1 MAFPVAAALAASALA
16 SIYSANKQSQAS
28 EDASEKEYESRKQAL
43 NELRRQ
49 GQITDAEYDSMLQD
63 VQNYYASRG
72 SLGTQEDVN
81 KYKADIEGYNPEDY
95 VYDFDDFNYT
105 KTKEDFLN
113 PYYSKIIGDTRNQ
126 LQHSAA
132 GAGLGRG
139 TGAALNIAKGVAEK
153 EDELYK
159 TAMEEY
165 NQDREFE
172 YQKYADAITNNQNK
186 LNAIREGQQYKIG
199 LEGDLANDYYN
210 TQDQAM
216 ADALKVKQDQL
227 NAKTAYTT
235 AITRT
240 LLRE

>member
-1 MAFPVAAALAASALA
+1 MALPVVAALLASAAASM
-16 SIYSANKQSQAS
+16 YSANKKYQAS
-28 EDASEKEYESRKQAL
+28 EDAAEKEYESRKQAL

-49 GQITDAEYDSMLQD
+49 GQITDTEYDSMLQD

-81 KYKADIEGYNPEDY
+81 NYKADIEGYNPEDY

-113 PYYSKIIGDTRNQ
+113 PYYSKIIGDTRDQ
-126 LQHSAA
+126 IQHTAA

-165 NQDREFE
+165 NQDRDFE

-199 LEGDLANDYYN
+199 LEGDLAQDYYN

-235 AITRT
+235 AITG
-240 LLRE
+240 LY

>member
-1 MAFPVAAALAASALA
+1 MAIPVVAAMLASAAASM
-16 SIYSANKQSQAS
+16 YSADKQTKAS
-28 EDASEKEYESRKQAL
+28 KEAAEKEYESRKQAL
-43 NELRRQ
+43 NDLRRQ
-49 GQITDAEYDSMLQD
+49 GQITDTEYNNMLQE
-63 VQNYYASRG
+63 VQDYYANRG
-72 SLGTQEDVN
+72 SLGTTEDVN

-95 VYDFDDFNYT
+95 VYDFDDFNYD

-113 PYYSKIIGDTRNQ
+113 PYYSKIIADTSNQ

-165 NQDREFE
+165 NTDRDFE

-186 LNAIREGQQYKIG
+186 LNAIRQGTQYKIG
-199 LEGDLANDYYN
+199 LEGDLAQDYYN

-235 AITRT
+235 AITG
-240 LLRE
+240 LY